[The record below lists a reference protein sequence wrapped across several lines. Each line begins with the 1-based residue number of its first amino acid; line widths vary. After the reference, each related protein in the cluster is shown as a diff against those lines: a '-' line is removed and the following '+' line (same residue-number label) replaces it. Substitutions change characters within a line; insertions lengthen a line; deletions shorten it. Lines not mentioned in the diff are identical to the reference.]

1 MTDTVEPSLRET
13 SYPSLPGRGQYTEQ
27 ARQDLLAWLR
37 TTTNAS
43 LRSLEQSTIDP
54 RSLPGNLENF
64 VGVVDI
70 PVGLAGP
77 MLFTGRHAQGMVT
90 APLATTEGALVAS
103 VARGAKAITLAGGV
117 TSQVIA
123 QRMTRA
129 PLFEFA
135 GLGAAAEFARWIVT
149 CKDELD
155 RRVAEVSAH
164 SRLTA
169 VDPVQLG
176 RAVHVRFVYETADAG
191 GQNMTTAATWRAC
204 RWINDRL
211 ATMPGL
217 APTWFAIEANLSGDK
232 KFTHLNMISGRGT
245 RVAAECVLDRTTV
258 RRVLKSTPDA
268 IDRLYRHSVLAGQQ
282 AGMAGHDI
290 DAANVIAAIFVATG
304 QDIAS
309 VYESGTGLF
318 SVDVSEGDIRAT
330 LVLPS
335 LVTGVVGGGTRLV
348 RQSDY
353 LDVLGC
359 RGEGHAA
366 RFAEIICG
374 FALALNLST
383 MAAVAGGQ
391 FADAHER
398 LGRGRRVNWLSRD
411 DLGAPMLRPMLAQ
424 AMDAP
429 GLEVT
434 GVTWIDHTPGSSL
447 ITELTARADRRK
459 TTGIFPVRV
468 AWRRD
473 DGDGLTDLLL
483 KVKPLDQEVIIEAA
497 KLASLCGGQ
506 VADLYPRWRDWTGF
520 TGLHTRE
527 LAVYRH
533 AEPALRAV
541 LPRTYG
547 VHEDAGR
554 EAYVIAMERLGPG
567 VLHLD
572 SADTPE
578 QWRPEHLAAAV
589 RGIAGVHTA
598 FLGRHDELRA
608 WLGPVQ
614 SAERM
619 TAMRELWGALLEHA
633 ATEYPELVDAA
644 SARRLRRIVEEIP
657 RWWGRLESMPRTL
670 VHNDFNPRNI
680 ALRSPT
686 PHSPAPHSPV
696 TSSAPPADDLGP
708 YPPPDA
714 TSAPFAREQPDAAL
728 HSSAPR
734 LVAYDWELAT
744 LHVPQ
749 RDLAELL
756 AFVLPPDV
764 GESRVTEFLDLHR
777 QAVGHLGKPE
787 EWREGYRLALWDFAV
802 TRLLVYVMVHTQRE
816 LPFLGRVM
824 ATTLRLIAIEDA
836 TMECPDA

>member
-1 MTDTVEPSLRET
+1 MTAEPQAGPLRET
-13 SYPSLPGRGQYTEQ
+13 PYPTLPGRGQYTER
-27 ARQDLLAWLR
+27 ARRDLLAWLR
-37 TTTNAS
+37 TTTKAA
-43 LRSLEQSTIDP
+43 LPALEHSTIDP
-54 RSLPGNLENF
+54 RTLPGNLENY
-64 VGVVDI
+64 VGVVEV

-77 MLFTGRHAQGMVT
+77 LLFTGRHAQGMVT

-117 TSQVIA
+117 TSQVIS

-129 PLFEFA
+129 PVFEFA

-149 CKDELD
+149 RKADLD

-204 RWINDRL
+204 QWINDRL
-211 ATMPGL
+211 AVMPGL

-245 RVAAECVLDRTTV
+245 RVAAECVLDRETL
-258 RRVLKSTPDA
+258 RRVLKSTPEA
-268 IDRLYRHSVLAGQQ
+268 VDRLYRHSVLAGQQ

-318 SVDVSEGDIRAT
+318 SVDVSEGDLRAT

-398 LGRGRRVNWLSRD
+398 LGRSRRVNWLGRD
-411 DLGAPMLRPMLAQ
+411 DLGAPMLSPMLAR
-424 AMDAP
+424 ALEAP

-434 GVTWIDHTPGSSL
+434 DVVWLDQDPGSSL
-447 ITELTARADRRK
+447 ITELTSRSERRK
-459 TTGIFPVRV
+459 VTGILPVRA
-468 AWRRD
+468 AWKWD
-473 DGDGLTDLLL
+473 GGDGETDLVL
-483 KVKPLDQEVIIEAA
+483 KVKPLDQEVVIEAA
-497 KLASLCGGQ
+497 KLASLCGGR

-533 AEPALRAV
+533 PEPALRAV
-541 LPRTYG
+541 LPRAYG

-554 EAYVIAMERLGPG
+554 EAYVIAMERLGPD

-572 SADTPE
+572 SADHPE
-578 QWRPEHLAAAV
+578 RWRPADLKAAV
-589 RGIAGVHTA
+589 RGIAAVHAA
-598 FLGRHDELRA
+598 FLGRDDELRT
-608 WLGPVQ
+608 WLAPVQ

-619 TAMRELWGALLEHA
+619 TSMRELWSALLEHA
-633 ATEYPELVDAA
+633 ASEHPELLPAA
-644 SARRLRRIVEEIP
+644 GADRLGRIIEEIP
-657 RWWGRLESMPRTL
+657 QWWRRLEQLPRTL
-670 VHNDFNPRNI
+670 VHHDFNPRNL
-680 ALRSPT
+680 ALRRT
-686 PHSPAPHSPV
+686 G
-696 TSSAPPADDLGP
+696 SAL
-708 YPPPDA
+708 
-714 TSAPFAREQPDAAL
+714 S
-728 HSSAPR
+728 

-756 AFVLPPDV
+756 AFVLPPDA
-764 GESRVTEFLDLHR
+764 GESQVTALLDLHR
-777 QAVGHLGKPE
+777 KAVGHGQE
-787 EWREGYRLALWDFAV
+787 RRVWREGHRLALWDFAV
-802 TRLLVYVMVHTQRE
+802 TRLLLYAMVHTQRE
-816 LPFLGRVM
+816 LPFLPRVA

-836 TMECPDA
+836 AAEHP

>member
-1 MTDTVEPSLRET
+1 LTETVEPSTGLLGEMA
-13 SYPSLPGRGQYTEQ
+13 YPTLPGRGQYTEG
-27 ARQDLLAWLR
+27 ARRDLLEWLR
-37 TTTNAS
+37 TTTSAP
-43 LRSLEQSTIDP
+43 LRSLEQPTIDP
-54 RSLPGNLENF
+54 RSLPGNVENF
-64 VGVVDI
+64 VGVVEV

-77 MLFTGRHAQGMVT
+77 LLFTGRHVQGFVT
-90 APLATTEGALVAS
+90 APLATTEGAMVAS
-103 VARGAKAITLAGGV
+103 VSRGAKAISLAGGV
-117 TSQVIA
+117 TSQVIS

-129 PLFEFA
+129 PVFEFA
-135 GLGAAAEFARWIVT
+135 GLGAAAEFARWVVQ

-164 SRLTA
+164 SRLA
-169 VDPVQLG
+169 MIDPVQLG

-191 GQNMTTAATWRAC
+191 GQNMTTVATWRAC
-204 RWINDRL
+204 QWINERL

-232 KFTHLNMISGRGT
+232 KFTHMNMIAGRGT

-258 RRVLKSTPDA
+258 CRVLKSTPEA
-268 IDRLYRHSVLAGQQ
+268 VDRLYRHSVIAGQQ

-318 SVDVSEGDIRAT
+318 SVDVSEGELRAT

-335 LVTGVVGGGTRLV
+335 LVTGVVGGGTRLA
-348 RQSDY
+348 RQRDY
-353 LDVLGC
+353 LEVLGC
-359 RGEGHAA
+359 RGDGHAA
-366 RFAEIICG
+366 RLAEIICG

-383 MAAVAGGQ
+383 MAAIAGGQ

-411 DLGAPMLRPMLAQ
+411 DLGAPLLRPMLAR

-429 GLEVT
+429 GLEITDVA
-434 GVTWIDHTPGSSL
+434 WIENAPKSSL
-447 ITELTARADRRK
+447 ITELTARGDRRK
-459 TTGIFPVRV
+459 TTGIHPVRV
-468 AWRRD
+468 TWQR
-473 DGDGLTDLLL
+473 DGDAGQTDLVL

-497 KLASLCGGQ
+497 KLASLCGGRL
-506 VADLYPRWRDWTGF
+506 ADLYPRWREWIGF
-520 TGLHTRE
+520 KGLHTRE
-527 LAVYRH
+527 LAVYRA
-533 AEPALRAV
+533 AEPALRSV

-567 VLHLD
+567 VILKDTGD
-572 SADTPE
+572 SPE
-578 QWRPEHLAAAV
+578 RWRPEDVAAAV
-589 RGIAGVHTA
+589 RGVAGVHAA
-598 FLGRHDELRA
+598 FLGRHDELLG

-614 SAERM
+614 TAERM
-619 TAMRELWGALLEHA
+619 TAMRELWAALLEHGA
-633 ATEYPELVDAA
+633 SEHPELLDGPAA
-644 SARRLRRIVEEIP
+644 GRLRRIIAEIP
-657 RWWGRLESMPRTL
+657 EWWRRLESMPRTL

-680 ALRSPT
+680 ALRS
-686 PHSPAPHSPV
+686 
-696 TSSAPPADDLGP
+696 ADM
-708 YPPPDA
+708 
-714 TSAPFAREQPDAAL
+714 S
-728 HSSAPR
+728 

-756 AFVLPPDV
+756 AFVLPGDAA
-764 GESRVTEFLDLHR
+764 ESHVTAFLDLHR
-777 QAVGHLGKPE
+777 EAVGHGADPGA
-787 EWREGYRLALWDFAV
+787 WREGYRLALWDFAV
-802 TRLLVYVMVHTQRE
+802 TRLLLYVMVHSQRE
-816 LPFLGRVM
+816 LPFLSRVV

-836 TMECPDA
+836 TTGGRGAC

>member
-1 MTDTVEPSLRET
+1 MAEIVEPSAGLLREMP
-13 SYPSLPGRGQYTEQ
+13 YPSLPGRGQYTER
-27 ARQDLLAWLR
+27 ARRDLLEWLR
-37 TTTNAS
+37 TTTSAS

-54 RSLPGNLENF
+54 RSLPGNVENF
-64 VGVVDI
+64 VGAVEV

-77 MLFTGRHAQGMVT
+77 LLFTGRNVEGMVT

-117 TSQVIA
+117 TSQVIS

-129 PLFEFA
+129 PVFEFA
-135 GLGAAAEFARWIVT
+135 GLSAAGEFARWIVT
-149 CKDELD
+149 CKDELE

-164 SRLTA
+164 SRLTMI
-169 VDPVQLG
+169 DPVQLG
-176 RAVHVRFVYETADAG
+176 RAVHLRFVYETADAS

-204 RWINDRL
+204 QWINDRL

-217 APTWFAIEANLSGDK
+217 APAWFAIEANLSGDK

-245 RVAAECVLDRTTV
+245 RVVAECVLDRTTV
-258 RRVLKSTPDA
+258 RRVLKSTPEA
-268 IDRLYRHSVLAGQQ
+268 VDRLYRHCVVAGQQ

-318 SVDVSEGDIRAT
+318 SVDVSEGELRAT
-330 LVLPS
+330 LTLPS
-335 LVTGVVGGGTRLV
+335 LVTGVVGGGTRLA
-348 RQSDY
+348 RQRDY
-353 LDVLGC
+353 LEVLGC
-359 RGEGHAA
+359 RGEGYAA

-398 LGRGRRVNWLSRD
+398 LGRGRRVNWLSRE
-411 DLGAPMLRPMLAQ
+411 DLGAPLLRPMLARTLE
-424 AMDAP
+424 AP
-429 GLEVT
+429 GLEITDVA
-434 GVTWIDHTPGSSL
+434 WIEHAPGSSL
-447 ITELTARADRRK
+447 ITELTSRGDRRK
-459 TTGIFPVRV
+459 TTGIFPARV
-468 AWRRD
+468 AWKM
-473 DGDGLTDLLL
+473 DGDHGQTDLVL

-497 KLASLCGGQ
+497 KLASLCGGR
-506 VADLYPRWRDWTGF
+506 VADLYPRWREWTGF
-520 TGLHTRE
+520 KALHTRE
-527 LAVYRH
+527 LSVYRT

-554 EAYVIAMERLGPG
+554 EAYVIAMERLGPD
-567 VLHLD
+567 VLLKD

-578 QWRPEHLAAAV
+578 RWRPEDVAAAV
-589 RGIAGVHTA
+589 RGIAPVHAA
-598 FLGRHDELRA
+598 FLGRDDELRA
-608 WLGPVQ
+608 WLDPVQ

-619 TAMRELWGALLEHA
+619 TAMRELWAALVEHGASDH
-633 ATEYPELVDAA
+633 PELLDGAA
-644 SARRLRRIVEEIP
+644 ADRLRRIVAEIP
-657 RWWGRLESMPRTL
+657 RWWRRLESMPRTL

-680 ALRSPT
+680 ALRS
-686 PHSPAPHSPV
+686 
-696 TSSAPPADDLGP
+696 ADL
-708 YPPPDA
+708 
-714 TSAPFAREQPDAAL
+714 S
-728 HSSAPR
+728 

-764 GESRVTEFLDLHR
+764 EAARVGALLDLHR
-777 QAVGHLGKPE
+777 EAVGQKDEPE
-787 EWREGYRLALWDFAV
+787 AWREGYRLALWDFAV
-802 TRLLVYVMVHTQRE
+802 TRLLLYVMVHGQRE
-816 LPFLGRVM
+816 LPFLGRVL

-836 TMECPDA
+836 VAGEHGAY